1 MTDLVLLAVTRMLS
15 GVCLGGIPPG
25 GGRWVRPVKP
35 FGCPQLG
42 DIRLA
47 GGALMRPFDIVS
59 LHLLKPQPDPP
70 HVEDVLC
77 DFIRPRPEWR
87 GRLSESEREAF
98 LQASLDPRP
107 SDVWCRVPAQ
117 RVDDRSLALFEPHA
131 LTAAF
136 AFDSYSEKFDCRI
149 AWPGYDR
156 PQGVPV
162 TDLKWRALGWEW
174 VTRGPQH
181 QQHDLASL
189 QRRLRIE
196 RLFLAIGLSR
206 NFQGQLWPIVV
217 GVHTLPDYE
226 ATIDERR
233 L

>member
-15 GVCLGGIPPG
+15 GVCIGGIPPG

-35 FGCPQLG
+35 FGCPQLD
-42 DIRLA
+42 DIRFA
-47 GGALMRPFDIVS
+47 SGALMRPFDIVS
-59 LHLLKPQPDPP
+59 LNLLKPQPDSP

-87 GRLSESEREAF
+87 GRLTESESETF
-98 LQASLDPRP
+98 LEGCVDPRP
-107 SDVWCRVPAQ
+107 ADIWCGG
-117 RVDDRSLALFEPHA
+117 DRSLTLFEPHA

-136 AFDSYSEKFDCRI
+136 AFDSYSEKFECRI
-149 AWPGYDR
+149 AWPGYDG

-174 VTRGPQH
+174 VTRGPQN
-181 QQHDLASL
+181 QQYDLPVL
-189 QRRLRIE
+189 RRCLGVE
-196 RLFLAIGLSR
+196 RVFLAIGLSR
-206 NFQGQLWPIVV
+206 IFQGQVWPIVI

-226 ATIDERR
+226 AGVDERR